1 MRDSLKIITAK
12 RAGFCFG
19 VKRAVDMAFDA
30 AHKNGQKDDKECCD
44 VYTLG
49 PVIHNPQVIEKLKSE
64 GVQPTDDIDDPKI
77 KTIIIRTHGVQQEV
91 SDKLSKKGY
100 KVVDATCPF
109 VKKAQQYAKL
119 LKEEGYQ
126 VVIIGDKEHPEVK
139 GLMSYA
145 GEDAV
150 VVNKDD
156 CLPRLKSRV
165 GFVVQTTQPLSVLKK
180 FISGAVEQVKE
191 LKVFNTICN
200 STALRLKET
209 KEMAGKVDV
218 MIVVGGKNSANTTQ
232 LARLCMSLSIPAY
245 HIETASEIKD
255 EWFSNA
261 HKVGITAGAST
272 PDWIIKEV
280 EKRIRDIGGEGS

>member
-1 MRDSLKIITAK
+1 MGKGLKIIIAK

-19 VKRAVDMAFDA
+19 VKRAVDLAFDA
-30 AHKNGQKDDKECCD
+30 AKNNEGG

-49 PVIHNPQVIEKLKSE
+49 PIIHNPQVIERLVAE
-64 GVQPTDDIDDPKI
+64 GVQPTEDIEDPKI
-77 KTIIIRTHGVQQEV
+77 KTIIIRTHGIPE
-91 SDKLSKKGY
+91 DISKKLKKKQY

-119 LKEEGYQ
+119 LKKEGYQ
-126 VVIIGDKEHPEVK
+126 VIIIGDKEHPEVK

-145 GEDAV
+145 GNGAV

-156 CLPRLKSRV
+156 SIPRLKSRV
-165 GFVVQTTQPLSVLKK
+165 GIVVQTTQPQDVLKR
-180 FISGAVEQVKE
+180 FISEAIEHVKE

-209 KEMAGKVDV
+209 RDMANKVDV

-232 LARLCMSLSIPAY
+232 LAQLCSSMSIPTF
-245 HIETASEIKD
+245 HIETASEIKK
-255 EWFSNA
+255 EWFLNA

-272 PDWIIKEV
+272 PDWIIKDV
-280 EKRIRDIGGEGS
+280 EKGIRYIGGNG

>member
-1 MRDSLKIITAK
+1 MNDSLKIVTAK

-30 AHKNGQKDDKECCD
+30 AHKNGGG

-49 PVIHNPQVIEKLKSE
+49 PIIHNPQVIEKLTSE
-64 GVQPTDDIDDPKI
+64 GVMPTENIDSDKI
-77 KTIIIRTHGVQQEV
+77 KTIIIRTHGVPKDM
-91 SDKLSKKGY
+91 SGKLADKGY
-100 KVVDATCPF
+100 RIIDATCPF

-119 LKEEGYQ
+119 LRNDGYQ

-145 GEDAV
+145 GEDVV

-156 CLPRLKSRV
+156 VLPQLKSKV
-165 GFVVQTTQPLSVLKK
+165 GFVVQTTQPIGVLKR
-180 FISGAVEQVKE
+180 FISDAVDQVKE
-191 LKVFNTICN
+191 MKVFNTICN

-209 KEMAGKVDV
+209 KEMAKKADV
-218 MIVVGGKNSANTTQ
+218 MIVVGGRNSANTTQ
-232 LARLCMSLSIPAY
+232 LAQLCALMDIPAY
-245 HIETASEIKD
+245 HIETASEIKG

-261 HKVGITAGAST
+261 AKVGITAGAST
-272 PDWIIKEV
+272 PDWIIQEV
-280 EKRIRDIGGEGS
+280 EKRIRDIGGKG

>member
-1 MRDSLKIITAK
+1 MSHSLKIVTAK

-30 AHKNGQKDDKECCD
+30 AHKNGKNCCD

-49 PVIHNPQVIEKLKSE
+49 PIIHNPQVIEQLKSE
-64 GVQPTDDIDDPKI
+64 GVLPTEDIDNPKI
-77 KTIIIRTHGVQQEV
+77 KTIIIRTHGVSQEI
-91 SDKLSKKGY
+91 SEKLADKGY

-119 LKEEGYQ
+119 LKDDGYQ
-126 VVIIGDKEHPEVK
+126 VIIIGDKEHPEVK

-145 GEDAV
+145 GEDVV

-156 CLPRLKSRV
+156 SLPSLKSRV
-165 GFVVQTTQPLSVLKK
+165 GIVIQTTQPLSVLKR
-180 FISGAVEQVKE
+180 FISDAVEQVKE

-209 KEMAGKVDV
+209 KEMAKEADV

-232 LARLCMSLSIPAY
+232 LAQLCMSMSIPTH
-245 HIETASEIKD
+245 HIETAEEIKD

-261 HKVGITAGAST
+261 GKVGITAGAST

-280 EKRIRDIGGEGS
+280 EERIRELEN